1 MGTARR
7 RSSLWAKFVLLD
19 RPTGRN
25 GLELL
30 LKGVAMM
37 LSMVGREKRLRLVE
51 IEGFLGE
58 SKVLRRQQK
67 EFGIFCFQS
76 RL

>member
-1 MGTARR
+1 MGTARG

-19 RPTGRN
+19 RPTGRS
-25 GLELL
+25 GLELR
-30 LKGVAMM
+30 LKGKV
-37 LSMVGREKRLRLVE
+37 LSMAGREKRLRLVE

>member
-1 MGTARR
+1 METARR
-7 RSSLWAKFVLLD
+7 RSSLRAKFVLLD
-19 RPTGRN
+19 RPTGRS

-30 LKGVAMM
+30 LRGKV
-37 LSMVGREKRLRLVE
+37 LSMAGREKRLRLVE

-58 SKVLRRQQK
+58 SKVLHRQRK

>member
-7 RSSLWAKFVLLD
+7 RSSLRAKFVLLD
-19 RPTGRN
+19 RPTGRS

-30 LKGVAMM
+30 LRGKV
-37 LSMVGREKRLRLVE
+37 LSMAGREKRLRLIE

-58 SKVLRRQQK
+58 SIVLRRQQK
-67 EFGIFCFQS
+67 EFGIFCFQN